1 MQSNIFGNHKG
12 TVVSVLSIYLTICIY
27 LVIWK
32 LLAVASNVRD
42 SNRPEL
48 RCDFPVVELL
58 QQDFDRQLLTNNSK
72 YPTEKDLP
80 CILPPTD
87 YANEYSNSL
96 NVALCAL
103 LTYIDE
109 TDFQALGRTCE

>member
-1 MQSNIFGNHKG
+1 MQLNIFGRKG
-12 TVVSVLSIYLTICIY
+12 AVVSVLSIYLTVCIY

-48 RCDFPVVELL
+48 RCNFPLVELL
-58 QQDFDRQLLTNNSK
+58 HQDFDRQLLTNNSK
-72 YPTEKDLP
+72 YPTEKDWP

-87 YANEYSNSL
+87 YANEYTESL

-103 LTYIDE
+103 LTQIGE
-109 TDFQALGRTCE
+109 TNFQALGRTCD